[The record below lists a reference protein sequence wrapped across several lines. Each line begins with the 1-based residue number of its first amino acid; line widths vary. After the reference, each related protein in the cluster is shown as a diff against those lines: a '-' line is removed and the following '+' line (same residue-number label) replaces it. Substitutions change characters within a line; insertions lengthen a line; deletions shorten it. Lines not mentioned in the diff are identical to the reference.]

1 MLSHIENKNR
11 YNLFKKNKPLALSS
25 FRKRKFLKTYML
37 MKLYSKLKKNVPDK
51 VLEKILFNS
60 KKVFSYFNDCKIEEI
75 YIFIKKEKLNWK
87 IEFKVYP
94 SYKDDNEKKIIEI
107 IEFYSSNNEKYLVNL
122 KHFYLTNLKQIL
134 I

>member
-1 MLSHIENKNR
+1 M
-11 YNLFKKNKPLALSS
+11 KNKPLALSS

-75 YIFIKKEKLNWK
+75 YIFIKKEKRNWK

-94 SYKDDNEKKIIEI
+94 SYKDNNEKKIIEI